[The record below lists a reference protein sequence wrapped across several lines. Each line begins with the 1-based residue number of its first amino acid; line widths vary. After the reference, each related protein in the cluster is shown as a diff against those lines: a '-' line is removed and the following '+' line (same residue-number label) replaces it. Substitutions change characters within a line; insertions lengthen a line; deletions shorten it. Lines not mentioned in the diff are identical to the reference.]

1 VNVKFGN
8 QVAVNWVQD
17 LGIAGVGFEG
27 LSNLGHAVIVVAG
40 GVEMHMRMEHRRRK
54 KSDH

>member
-1 VNVKFGN
+1 LG
-8 QVAVNWVQD
+8 AG

-27 LSNLGHAVIVVAG
+27 LSNLDHAVIVVAEG
-40 GVEMHMRMEHRRRK
+40 FEMRVGMEHRRRK

>member
-8 QVAVNWVQD
+8 QVVVNWVQD
-17 LGIAGVGFEG
+17 LGIAGVGFER

-40 GVEMHMRMEHRRRK
+40 GVEMHVGMEHCRRK

>member
-8 QVAVNWVQD
+8 QVVVNWVQD

-27 LSNLGHAVIVVAG
+27 LSNLGQAVIVVAG
-40 GVEMHMRMEHRRRK
+40 GVEMHVAMEHCRRK
-54 KSDH
+54 KSNH

>member
-1 VNVKFGN
+1 VV
-8 QVAVNWVQD
+8 VNWVQD
-17 LGIAGVGFEG
+17 LGIAVVGPEG

-40 GVEMHMRMEHRRRK
+40 GVEMHVGMEHCRRK

>member
-1 VNVKFGN
+1 MNVKFGN